1 MATWWIDS
9 YPNTSPLFLQVGFPG
24 PHPPYDPVPR
34 YAEPYLAKDLPLLEV
49 TQEEL
54 DNQPP
59 AFKELRVHNNEIDH
73 DSVILPLDP
82 TPEQRHRQR
91 AYYLANVTMID
102 EKLGEIKVGIRL
114 VFQSPAKTLS
124 DEDIQK
130 SIDKILKPI
139 IDLKGVSIPGLEFK

>member
-1 MATWWIDS
+1 MIFFKNIES
-9 YPNTSPLFLQVGFPG
+9 KEGEINFVKYNPVSEFPSSTRDFSFSISSLVEYNSFIS
-24 PHPPYDPVPR
+24 HI
-34 YAEPYLAKDLPLLEV
+34 KDFKD
-49 TQEEL
+49 
-54 DNQPP
+54 DNLKD
-59 AFKELRVHNNEIDH
+59 FFIFD
-73 DSVILPLDP
+73 
-82 TPEQRHRQR
+82 
-91 AYYLANVTMID
+91 YYEN